1 MSIAMRRVSS
11 PQHRSLGV
19 TLIELLVAVA
29 VGMLLIAGV
38 IQIFVG
44 NSQTYRFNESLSRIQ
59 ENGRFAI
66 EEITRDVRMAGYYGC
81 ARRTTT
87 VNNTLVGMPASFDP
101 MVGIQGW
108 EATNTAVGDALTL
121 DFGAATA
128 NVTGGGWASSGT
140 APINAFQAVPESDI
154 LRIWRGEE
162 VGARLIATGAGTATT
177 VANPRFSDGDLVLLS
192 DCLDLDI
199 IRACTVVTGGG
210 ESELDMNGGCIPGS
224 NVSLGLRASVG
235 GLATR
240 LTGSIYYVGKRG
252 DNADAPPALFR
263 RRLNGNGL
271 PGAAEELVEGVE
283 NIQILYGVDTT
294 NNGQLDAYVSGA
306 AVADWQDVLAV
317 RINLLLV
324 SLEDNLV
331 DPGQQIQFNG
341 PQNPGDRRLRQ
352 NMTTTIALRNRT
364 L

>member
-1 MSIAMRRVSS
+1 MTTPARRV
-11 PQHRSLGV
+11 PTPAHRSLGI
-19 TLIELLVAVA
+19 TLVELLVAVA

-87 VNNTLVGMPASFDP
+87 VNNTLVGMPPSFDP

-108 EATNTAVGDALTL
+108 EANNTAVGDPLALN
-121 DFGAATA
+121 FAAATA

-140 APINAFQAVPESDI
+140 APLNAFQAVPESDI
-154 LRIWRGEE
+154 LRIWRGDE
-162 VGARLIATGAGTATT
+162 VGTRLIATGVGTATT
-177 VANPRFSDGDLVLLS
+177 VANPRLSDGDLVLLS

-199 IRACTVVTGGG
+199 VRACTVVTGGG
-210 ESELDMNGGCIPGS
+210 ESDLDMNGGCVPGTD
-224 NVSLGLRASVG
+224 VALGLRSRVG
-235 GLATR
+235 GLAMR

-271 PGAAEELVEGVE
+271 PGPAEELVEGVE
-283 NIQILYGVDTT
+283 NIQILYGVDTS
-294 NNGQLDAYVSGA
+294 NNGQLDDYVPGD
-306 AVADWQDVLAV
+306 AVVDWLDVLAV

-324 SLEDNLV
+324 SIDDNLV
-331 DPGQQIQFNG
+331 DAGQQIQFNG